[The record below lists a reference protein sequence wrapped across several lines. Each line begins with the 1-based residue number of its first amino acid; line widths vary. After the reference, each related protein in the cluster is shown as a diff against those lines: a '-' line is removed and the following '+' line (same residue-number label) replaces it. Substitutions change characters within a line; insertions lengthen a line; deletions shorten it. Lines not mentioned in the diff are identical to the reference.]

1 MLGKKRGGKLMK
13 SRALMT
19 GVAAVSMVLAVALVV
34 QARPFFGPG
43 SRDRGMGAGIGG
55 LKAVLELK
63 LSGDQQAQLNNI
75 ISKYEEQRAA
85 LRTSVMETRKNIA
98 AVLKAEKFDE
108 ENARKAFRE
117 ASEVRE
123 NLFVLRAKMLS
134 EMKAVLTPQQL
145 QMLQERKAR
154 RHERMKN
161 FQAWPENPSE

>member
-1 MLGKKRGGKLMK
+1 
-13 SRALMT
+13 
-19 GVAAVSMVLAVALVV
+19 
-34 QARPFFGPG
+34 
-43 SRDRGMGAGIGG
+43 MGAGTGG

-63 LSGDQQAQLNNI
+63 LSEDQKAQLTNI
-75 ISKYEEQRAA
+75 IIKYQGQRAA
-85 LRTSVMETRKNIA
+85 LRTSVMETRKNVV

-117 ASEVRE
+117 TFEIRE

-161 FQAWPENPSE
+161 FQAWPENPSD